1 MNHKHNPF
9 LSLVALLVLA
19 VLLAFLVGCC
29 NNAEA
34 AESEKHRFTFTYDC
48 SDVNNQAVII
58 TDTETGA
65 QYLYVDGYRA
75 GAMVR
80 LEPPVT
86 ED

>member
-9 LSLVALLVLA
+9 LSLAALLVLA

-29 NNAEA
+29 GNAEA
-34 AESEKHRFTFTYDC
+34 ADAECRFTFDDDY
-48 SDVNNQAVII
+48 SNLENQAIII
-58 TDTETGA
+58 TDTKTGE
-65 QYLYVDGYRA
+65 QYLYIDGHRA

-80 LEPPVT
+80 LEPSVA